1 MGLNITV
8 EPVLEPITTAEA
20 KTHLRVDL
28 SDEDEYIDTL
38 IVTSRQFAENH
49 TRRQLITATWQ
60 LTLDWFP
67 CVIELR
73 RPPIQSVTSITY
85 VDTDGDTQTLDSSLY
100 RVDVTGV
107 TGCITPAFG
116 ESWPSTRAITSAVTV
131 TYVAGYGDAGS
142 DVPAAFKHAIKL
154 LLAHYHE
161 NREESIS
168 GTIITTIPVAAAR
181 LLDHYRIMEA
191 H

>member
-8 EPVLEPITTAEA
+8 EPALEPITTAEA
-20 KTHLRVDL
+20 KQHLRVDL

-38 IVTSRQFAENH
+38 IVASRAFAENH

-60 LTLDWFP
+60 LTLDRFP
-67 CVIELR
+67 WVIELR

-85 VDTDGDTQTLDSSLY
+85 VDTDGVTQTLDSSLY

-107 TGCITPAFG
+107 TGRVTPAFG
-116 ESWPSTRAITSAVTV
+116 ESWPSTRAVTSAVTV
-131 TYVAGYGDAGS
+131 TYVAGYGGTGD
-142 DVPAAFKHAIKL
+142 DVPGPFKHAIKL
-154 LLAHYHE
+154 VLAHYHE
-161 NREESIS
+161 NREQSIS
-168 GTIITTIPVAAAR
+168 GTIISTIPVAAER
-181 LLDHYRIMEA
+181 LLDHYRIIEA